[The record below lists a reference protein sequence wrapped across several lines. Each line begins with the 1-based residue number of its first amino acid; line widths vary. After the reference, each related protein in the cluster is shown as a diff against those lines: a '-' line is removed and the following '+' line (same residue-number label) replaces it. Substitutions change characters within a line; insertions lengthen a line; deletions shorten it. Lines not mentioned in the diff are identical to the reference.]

1 MAVNFKDIFTTYNV
15 VKPPKLDP
23 ITFEEPDE
31 DIYDFTNLPEY
42 QSVDWSKYYTDLN
55 PFTEFV
61 DEDIKPKKKIVTNL
75 KNIDIEDL
83 LKREGITSVNGKQIK
98 FGNKALR
105 TSNIGSKTSNH
116 RRKDPD
122 TGNAMARD
130 ISIVGGTTKDYQD
143 FMKILIS
150 NENVKSYMSQK
161 GWGIINEITPEILS
175 KTGGTGPHFHFGPD
189 TWAVRTWNRW
199 VQVPTTD
206 VTIII

>member
-1 MAVNFKDIFTTYNV
+1 MAVNFKDIFATYNV
-15 VKPPKLDP
+15 VKPPKLSTF
-23 ITFEEPDE
+23 TFEDPD
-31 DIYDFTNLPEY
+31 DYDDYQDLPAY
-42 QSVDWSKYYTDLN
+42 QSVDWSKYYTD
-55 PFTEFV
+55 PTAEFV
-61 DEDIKPKKKIVTNL
+61 DEEEKPKKKTMNNL

-83 LKREGITSVNGKQIK
+83 LKRGGITSVNGKQIK

-143 FMKILIS
+143 FMRILTS
-150 NENVKSYMSQK
+150 NETVKSYMSQK

-175 KTGGTGPHFHFGPD
+175 RTGGTGPHFHFGPD
-189 TWAVRTWNRW
+189 TWAVRTWNKW
-199 VQVPTTD
+199 VQSPTTD
-206 VTIII
+206 VTISI